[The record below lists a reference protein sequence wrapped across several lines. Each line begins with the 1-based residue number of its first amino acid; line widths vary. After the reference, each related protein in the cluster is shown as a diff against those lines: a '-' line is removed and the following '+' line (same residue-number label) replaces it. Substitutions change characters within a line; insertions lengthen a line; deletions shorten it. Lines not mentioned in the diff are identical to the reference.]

1 MKTSHFNRNFSACA
15 LRHLFFY
22 ILFTFAFS
30 AGTSRAQCFVSAG
43 PDKVA
48 RINQRV
54 DLQAFPQLKN
64 HWNHHPRTTS
74 HIYFDAAVV
83 NDSTRIVVGSSS
95 IILKISGNN
104 EQIVSYGTSGA
115 LFSVDFYDDKNG
127 IAVGVGDVILKTS
140 DGGDSW
146 NQLSSGSGYTLNRV
160 QYLNAQTI
168 LISGYTLSSPTKG
181 ALFKSID
188 GGNSWTLLSEFPGFR
203 VQAFDFVDT
212 LVGYATGNN
221 SSILK
226 TTDGG
231 ANWQTQSLDVP
242 LGTIMYE
249 IKAYNANVVVAV
261 GNRNCIIRTEDG
273 GQNWM
278 NVAPFS
284 IHLRSLNDYGLEL
297 MPATYESVFFHSE
310 NKFLVSGYNPF
321 ENIGFI
327 IKTEDGGN
335 SWQEELVD
343 AGVKSRI
350 RKITGNTTTGM
361 TAVGDVGLIYT
372 KGAEEKFS
380 WTPADYLSEPN
391 VANIVTS
398 PISTTTYTVTRSAGS
413 CTVSDNVTV
422 YIAGFSDNVKNLSC
436 GQSIQLDSIPLPGN
450 FKGSVK
456 YKWIPARGLNSDTIA
471 RPICSVGEDTKYT
484 GIIILNDGNFYKDSV
499 ISRTRYVTVNSFTV
513 NAGEDKILVDPGSK
527 IQLFV
532 SDNYSG
538 FDALSYKW
546 YPSDGLDDDTK
557 QNPIA
562 TASQNISYTVVV
574 TAPSGCI
581 AVDDV
586 DITLKTFHTGIT
598 SRTFEMSCGSS
609 VTLDSIQTNYVGS
622 ERLRYRWS
630 PSTGL
635 SSDTVARPVCSATT
649 STTYT
654 VRAITPEGRVTSTQV
669 ILKVTPLKIGSLSNK
684 TFYCGQKVQLEAATT
699 NYTGTGKLKYKWTP
713 ATGLSNDTIP
723 NPVVETNVTTTYT
736 LTVTT
741 PEGCPS
747 TTQVTVTKQGIP
759 APSISGV
766 SVDSQERNLIQWDI
780 PPFEYDSVLIY
791 KETHQLNQYQKIASA
806 GKNISSYSD
815 TLSQPKVMSNA
826 YKIALLDP
834 CGTETALSSRHKTI
848 HLAINKGINNS
859 WNLIWEP
866 YLGFE
871 VATYY
876 IYRGATANQLS
887 LVSSLSG
894 ANSQYTDFTA
904 PVGDIYYQIEAVKS
918 TAAGISDA
926 TGNTGSQTF
935 ISRSN
940 IAAYRANVGID
951 PPLNISNTIRLTPNP
966 AQNRVEIQSELVDG
980 EPMMLTVYNLQGMAL
995 KRMEMT
1001 GTQMMLDIYDLTSG
1015 MYFIELKNT
1024 QVKGKSKLIVN

>member
-1 MKTSHFNRNFSACA
+1 
-15 LRHLFFY
+15 
-22 ILFTFAFS
+22 
-30 AGTSRAQCFVSAG
+30 
-43 PDKVA
+43 
-48 RINQRV
+48 
-54 DLQAFPQLKN
+54 
-64 HWNHHPRTTS
+64 
-74 HIYFDAAVV
+74 V
-83 NDSTRIVVGSSS
+83 N
-95 IILKISGNN
+95 
-104 EQIVSYGTSGA
+104 A
-115 LFSVDFYDDKNG
+115 
-127 IAVGVGDVILKTS
+127 
-140 DGGDSW
+140 
-146 NQLSSGSGYTLNRV
+146 
-160 QYLNAQTI
+160 
-168 LISGYTLSSPTKG
+168 
-181 ALFKSID
+181 
-188 GGNSWTLLSEFPGFR
+188 
-203 VQAFDFVDT
+203 
-212 LVGYATGNN
+212 LVGYATGSN
-221 SSILK
+221 STFLK

-231 ANWQTQSLDVP
+231 ANWQTLTPDIPNV
-242 LGTIMYE
+242 GTIMYD
-249 IKAYNANVVVAV
+249 IKAYNANVVVAI

-273 GQNWM
+273 GQTWM

-310 NKFLVSGYNPF
+310 NQFLVSGYNPF

-327 IKTEDGGN
+327 IKTEDGGM

-350 RKITGNTTTGM
+350 RKIAGNTTTGM
-361 TAVGDVGLIYT
+361 MAVGDVGLIYT

-380 WTPADYLSEPN
+380 WKP
-391 VANIVTS
+391 VTS
-398 PISTTTYTVTRSAGS
+398 LSDANVSNPFTAPGSTTTYTVTRSAGT
-413 CTVSDNVTV
+413 CTVSDDMTV
-422 YIAGFSDNVKNLSC
+422 YIAGFSDNVKSLSC
-436 GQSIQLDSIPLPGN
+436 GQSVQLDSIPLPIN
-450 FKGSVK
+450 FKGKVK

-484 GIIILNDGNFYKDSV
+484 ASVILNDGNFYKDSV
-499 ISRTRYVTVNSFTV
+499 ISRTRYVAVNSFTV
-513 NAGEDKILVDPGSK
+513 DAGEDKILVDPGSK

-538 FDALSYKW
+538 FDSLSYKW

-581 AVDDV
+581 AVDEV
-586 DITLKTFHTGIT
+586 DITLKTFHSGIT
-598 SRTFEMSCGSS
+598 SRTTEISCGSS

-635 SSDTVARPVCSATT
+635 SSDTVASPVCRATS

-669 ILKVTPLKIGSLSNK
+669 IVKITPLKISSLTNK
-684 TFYCGQKVQLEAATT
+684 TIYCGQQVQLDPVTT
-699 NYTGTGKLKYKWTP
+699 DYTGTGKLRYKWTP
-713 ATGLSNDTIP
+713 ATGLSNDTIA
-723 NPVVETNVTTTYT
+723 NPIVDTNITTTYT

-741 PEGCPS
+741 PEGCS
-747 TTQVTVTKQGIP
+747 SSANVTVTRQTIP
-759 APSISGV
+759 APSITGV
-766 SVDSQERNLIQWDI
+766 SVDNEEKNRIQWTI
-780 PPFEYDSVLIY
+780 PPYEYDSVIIY
-791 KETHQLNQYQKIASA
+791 KETHQLNQYQKIAA
-806 GKNISSYSD
+806 VGKNISSYSD

-834 CGTETALSSRHKTI
+834 CGAETVLSSRHKTI

-876 IYRGATANQLS
+876 IYRGTVANQLS
-887 LVSSLSG
+887 LIASLSG
-894 ANSQYTDFTA
+894 ANTQYSDFTA
-904 PVGDIYYQIEAVKS
+904 PAGDIYYQIEAVKS
-918 TAAGISDA
+918 SAATIPDA
-926 TGNTGSQTF
+926 TGDTRSQTI
-935 ISRSN
+935 ISKSN

-951 PPLNISNTIRLTPNP
+951 TPLNISNAIRLTPNP
-966 AQNRVEIQSELVDG
+966 AQNRVEIHSELVNG
-980 EPMMLTVYNLQGMAL
+980 EPLMLTVYNLQGMAL

-1001 GTQMMLDIYDLTSG
+1001 TTPLVLNISDFYSG

-1024 QVKGKSKLIVN
+1024 QVKGKQKLIVN